1 MHCLP
6 QRFLATLIALGGLA
20 SCGETESKDETSL
33 PVVQIPPAVP
43 PSEHLSTATG
53 KEPGGVEPGP
63 DRPPIMASQSP
74 KPPAVEAPATVP
86 SPPPKTAVAVP
97 QVTPATAE
105 GTFSSQELQTALK
118 APANETPQSAETP
131 AADPVALKH
140 PDVTQGLPKAEF
152 ASLNGLVLQ
161 VLKKMPQGGGYAAS
175 SDAATKLVSSTTL
188 GTDSPVIQVA
198 PEKAQPSFC
207 SGATYLVFLGVVSEL
222 QTNYRLALPEEAS
235 KALLVKRQAD
245 GVGIWGRWNS
255 NGPGTAK
262 VFHDLGVGINFTDFA
277 KAQPGDFMKIWWN
290 DGIGSTERGHS
301 VIYLGSSK
309 EQDGTEVVK
318 FWSSNLE
325 VGFSEKTI
333 PKSKI
338 VRVLFS
344 RLEDPSR
351 LAEVTKLPAKDDYLA
366 DMLNRPSTEKEM
378 FEVCG
383 VESPVGSSLLRPGEK
398 SGQSVGNG
406 KDPGGEKK
414 PLPDPKQP
422 EGTGTVKLSPPTVP
436 TTTAAPNVNE
446 IFAGTPYAAFNF
458 FSKTKILHQAQEV
471 LQLSKDYPGVPDGS
485 PGPMTD
491 AAIKSWQKRSHLK
504 ETGLLD
510 AATLKSMDLDGL
522 PEETTPV
529 TPAPGAAAIKD
540 PVAKPKP

>member
-1 MHCLP
+1 MHFLSY
-6 QRFLATLIALGGLA
+6 RFLATLIALGGLA
-20 SCGETESKDETSL
+20 SCGEKESRNDVSRPL
-33 PVVQIPPAVP
+33 VQIPPAVP
-43 PSEHLSTATG
+43 PSDQRPNSAPKQTEAAD
-53 KEPGGVEPGP
+53 PGP
-63 DRPPIMASQSP
+63 DRPPVIASQSP
-74 KPPAVEAPATVP
+74 PPPTAEVPTTAAPT
-86 SPPPKTAVAVP
+86 SPPTPGKAP
-97 QVTPATAE
+97 QVTPGTAE
-105 GTFSSQELQTALK
+105 GSFSPQEIQAVVKT
-118 APANETPQSAETP
+118 PAIETPQTSAGPT
-131 AADPVALKH
+131 ADPVDLKKH

-152 ASLNGLVLQ
+152 ASLNELVLQ
-161 VLKKMPQGGGYAAS
+161 IIQKMPHGGGYAVS
-175 SDAATKLVSSTTL
+175 SDAATKLVSSTSL
-188 GTDSPVIQVA
+188 KSDAPVIQVA

-222 QTNYRLALPEEAS
+222 QTNYRLPLPEEAS

-245 GVGIWGRWNS
+245 GVGVWGRWNA

-262 VFHDLGVGINFTDFA
+262 VFHDLGIGINFTDFA
-277 KAQPGDFMKIWWN
+277 KAKPGDFMKIWWN

-383 VESPVGSSLLRPGEK
+383 VESPAGSSLLRPGET
-398 SGQSVGNG
+398 SSQSAGNG
-406 KDPGGEKK
+406 KVPASPEK
-414 PLPDPKQP
+414 PLP
-422 EGTGTVKLSPPTVP
+422 GTTPTQGKGAANLSPPP
-436 TTTAAPNVNE
+436 AAPNLNE

-491 AAIKSWQKRSHLK
+491 AAIKSWQKRGHLK

-522 PEETTPV
+522 PEETAPV
-529 TPAPGAAAIKD
+529 PPAPGAAAIKD

>member
-6 QRFLATLIALGGLA
+6 QRFLVTLIALGGLA
-20 SCGETESKDETSL
+20 SCGDTQSKDETSR

-43 PSEHLSTATG
+43 PAEQLSPVPG

-63 DRPPIMASQSP
+63 DRPPIMAAQSP
-74 KPPAVEAPATVP
+74 KPPAGEASATVP
-86 SPPPKTAVAVP
+86 SPPPTTAVAVP
-97 QVTPATAE
+97 QARPATAE
-105 GTFSSQELQTALK
+105 GTFSSQELQTVLK
-118 APANETPQSAETP
+118 APTNETPQSAAAS
-131 AADPVALKH
+131 AADPAALKH

-152 ASLNGLVLQ
+152 ASLNELVLQ

-175 SDAATKLVSSTTL
+175 SEAATKLVSSTTL
-188 GTDSPVIQVA
+188 GTDPLVVQVA

-235 KALLVKRQAD
+235 KALLVKRQVD

-383 VESPVGSSLLRPGEK
+383 VESPVGSSLLRPGET
-398 SGQSVGNG
+398 SSQTVGNG
-406 KDPGGEKK
+406 KEPGGEEK
-414 PLPDPKQP
+414 PLP
-422 EGTGTVKLSPPTVP
+422 GTKPTQGQGAVSLSPPLPAVP
-436 TTTAAPNVNE
+436 SLNE
-446 IFAGTPYAAFNF
+446 IFASTPYAAFNF
-458 FSKTKILHQAQEV
+458 FSKTKILRQAQEV
-471 LQLSKDYPGVPDGS
+471 LQLSKDYPAVPDGS

-491 AAIKSWQKRSHLK
+491 TAIKAWQKRGHLK

-510 AATLKSMDLDGL
+510 AGTLKSMDLDGL
-522 PEETTPV
+522 PEEKAPEP
-529 TPAPGAAAIKD
+529 PAIVSPATKD